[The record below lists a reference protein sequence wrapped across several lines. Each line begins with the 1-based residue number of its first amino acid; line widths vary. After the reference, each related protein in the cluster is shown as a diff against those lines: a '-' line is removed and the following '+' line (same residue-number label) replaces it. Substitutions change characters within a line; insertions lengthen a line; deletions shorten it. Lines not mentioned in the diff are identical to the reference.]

1 MSAPIPSPRIGS
13 FAAMSLDVEHIRVRA
28 SEADIFRGVVC
39 AREALTAADITRFVA
54 PSRSAASLCEEL
66 LNLGL
71 DAAIELRNASPDRA
85 KAIQRLELAA
95 AMAITTIE
103 ALHKES

>member
-1 MSAPIPSPRIGS
+1 MSSLWIGS
-13 FAAMSLDVEHIRVRA
+13 FAAMSLDVDHIRVHA

-39 AREALTAADITRFVA
+39 AREALVAEEITRFGT
-54 PSRSAASLCEEL
+54 RTAASLCHEL

-103 ALHKES
+103 ALQKES